1 MNPSKRTKT
10 TESSST
16 MEISIIT
23 LIPCDYDSSEEEDEK
38 SLNISKDS
46 MDSSEILDSSDD
58 EIEIIKIN
66 EIIKPNKEP
75 NLIQNI
81 KVKRN
86 DNIVA

>member
-38 SLNISKDS
+38 SVNVSKDS